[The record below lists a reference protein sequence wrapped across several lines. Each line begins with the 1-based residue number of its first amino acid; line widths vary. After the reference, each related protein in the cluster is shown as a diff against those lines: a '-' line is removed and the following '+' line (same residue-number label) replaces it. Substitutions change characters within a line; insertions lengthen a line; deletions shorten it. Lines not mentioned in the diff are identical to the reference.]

1 MMRLIQDHSIKWN
14 FSVRLFFNVTFLY
27 VWSMRWACP
36 TGIIYHHQV
45 KLLGSPG
52 HWAAA
57 LGRLMPQRNICQSGA
72 CGSWAAFPSSINQ
85 TKLMNLPLRLVL
97 MPVQAWEHT
106 GDGCMHACILGKQ
119 CTLTVSH
126 YCAITS
132 VYLWHSGYP
141 NKDFHSSEPMWENK
155 SPRGAKSVN
164 INSRYRHLCV
174 CVFVYVSWKEWG
186 SLKGKKQTSCV
197 GWSDS
202 SKMAGFLRVVE
213 EQQFILPPFFL
224 SAFQG

>member
-85 TKLMNLPLRLVL
+85 TKLMNLIQWPLRLVL

-106 GDGCMHACILGKQ
+106 GDGCMHACMLGKQ

-141 NKDFHSSEPMWENK
+141 NKDFHMP
-155 SPRGAKSVN
+155 VTD
-164 INSRYRHLCV
+164 
-174 CVFVYVSWKEWG
+174 VFPVWTLLKTQLWANVGKQVS
-186 SLKGKKQTSCV
+186 
-197 GWSDS
+197 
-202 SKMAGFLRVVE
+202 
-213 EQQFILPPFFL
+213 
-224 SAFQG
+224 

>member
-1 MMRLIQDHSIKWN
+1 MSHSFMFDPWGGRVPLASSIIIKW
-14 FSVRLFFNVTFLY
+14 
-27 VWSMRWACP
+27 P
-36 TGIIYHHQV
+36 GE
-45 KLLGSPG
+45 LLGSPG

-106 GDGCMHACILGKQ
+106 GDGCMHACMLGKQ

-141 NKDFHSSEPMWENK
+141 NKDFHMPVTDVFPVWTLFKNTALSQCGKTSLLEEQ
-155 SPRGAKSVN
+155 RVLTLILDTGT
-164 INSRYRHLCV
+164 CV
-174 CVFVYVSWKEWG
+174 CV
-186 SLKGKKQTSCV
+186 C
-197 GWSDS
+197 
-202 SKMAGFLRVVE
+202 
-213 EQQFILPPFFL
+213 L
-224 SAFQG
+224 SPEKSGGV

>member
-27 VWSMRWACP
+27 VWSID
-36 TGIIYHHQV
+36 GIIYHHQV

-85 TKLMNLPLRLVL
+85 TKLMNLIQWPLRLVL

-106 GDGCMHACILGKQ
+106 GDGCMHACMLGKQ

-141 NKDFHSSEPMWENK
+141 NKDFHMP
-155 SPRGAKSVN
+155 VTD
-164 INSRYRHLCV
+164 
-174 CVFVYVSWKEWG
+174 VFPVWTLLKTQLWANVGKQVS
-186 SLKGKKQTSCV
+186 
-197 GWSDS
+197 
-202 SKMAGFLRVVE
+202 
-213 EQQFILPPFFL
+213 
-224 SAFQG
+224 